1 MEGARGRQGLEGP
14 KGDEVSPAIL
24 TSGLFAHRP
33 KRCLKACFDHIR
45 ELWGLKESKVQEGKR
60 ETL

>member
-1 MEGARGRQGLEGP
+1 MEGP